1 MQTLVIIFLLSAG
14 ALCIAAQTAITF
26 LHSRPEKAAVAQPV
40 PATANADADAAA
52 QTDGDDES
60 TRDRLFRTVT
70 SVFGAKSAEGS
81 RLGVLGLVLMLIAVA
96 LVIDISLS
104 FTIST

>member
-26 LHSRPEKAAVAQPV
+26 LHSRPEKVSVAQPV
-40 PATANADADAAA
+40 PAAADAAA
-52 QTDGDDES
+52 AAQANGDDES